1 MTLNDIHLTWRRK
14 GRSLSLES
22 MERLLGYQVA
32 NLDGPCEKQQFFYSD
47 LTPVP
52 ATTYERTRKE
62 LDEYK
67 KRNEM
72 LDDRGL
78 SRRNAFVATF
88 LQGLGDLSG
97 FYFPLNTN
105 LSVLALNKQI
115 RRGALPLSRSSK
127 ADLIANFTRAKEDH
141 KAHGCLPSVH
151 VSRCVALLR
160 EFSNLKLLHLRF
172 DDDMLS
178 AVPLEFFK
186 SHLGILEL
194 CSLKVDSVYI
204 NGFESRSDRDELNY
218 QAAQRNLGTLIKY
231 GGMDHR
237 VKIHFH

>member
-1 MTLNDIHLTWRRK
+1 
-14 GRSLSLES
+14 

-88 LQGLGDLSG
+88 LQGMFAFLTGRMSIILTNA
-97 FYFPLNTN
+97 PLDNRTWPR
-105 LSVLALNKQI
+105 Q
-115 RRGALPLSRSSK
+115 
-127 ADLIANFTRAKEDH
+127 
-141 KAHGCLPSVH
+141 
-151 VSRCVALLR
+151 
-160 EFSNLKLLHLRF
+160 
-172 DDDMLS
+172 
-178 AVPLEFFK
+178 
-186 SHLGILEL
+186 
-194 CSLKVDSVYI
+194 SVY
-204 NGFESRSDRDELNY
+204 R
-218 QAAQRNLGTLIKY
+218 A
-231 GGMDHR
+231 
-237 VKIHFH
+237 